1 MITILNAFDIVR
13 ERWGDAVAEEI
24 IRAEIKPM
32 SFDTYLSKYCYAC
45 GGDWGKMLLSG
56 VHELYPEVWDAIP
69 EYMGV
74 NCFSTITLLLVALGI
89 EGIDDDC

>member
-1 MITILNAFDIVR
+1 MTILDAFDTIR

-32 SFDTYLSKYCYAC
+32 KFDIFLVHHCFAC

-56 VHELYPEVWDAIP
+56 VHKLYPEVWDAIP
-69 EYMGV
+69 EYMGED
-74 NCFSTITLLLVALGI
+74 CFSIITLLLICLGI
-89 EGIDDDC
+89 EGINEDC